1 MNDVAVQAESQTV
14 SWRLVVPGDVNDG
27 GVMRIYS
34 VQRDYVGLAPLVMVR
49 NTRQSPP
56 LFATRQGSHVLRVL
70 DEETL
75 AADAMSNDLLAQ

>member
-34 VQRDYVGLAPLVMVR
+34 VQRDYVGLAPLVTVR
-49 NTRQSPP
+49 NTRQSLP
-56 LFATRQGSHVLRVL
+56 LFSKRQGSHVLLVL
-70 DEETL
+70 DEEML
-75 AADAMSNDLLAQ
+75 AGDTMSNDLVAQ